1 MGRSLALLAGLAL
14 AWAFWSGHTELLMI
28 GFGAASC
35 LGVLALSARMGI
47 VDDEG
52 EPTHVLLGLIAY
64 LPWLLLEIGKSNLH
78 VARVVWSPKLPI
90 QPSLFRVPISQHTD
104 LGRAIYANSIT
115 LTPGTISLDVREDF
129 ILVHA
134 LTRESRSG
142 LETGEMDRRV
152 SRAEGAA

>member
-1 MGRSLALLAGLAL
+1 MGRSLALLAGLAF
-14 AWAFWSGHTELLMI
+14 AWAFWSGHDEPLMI
-28 GFGAASC
+28 GFGVASC
-35 LGVLALSARMGI
+35 LAVLALSRRMGI